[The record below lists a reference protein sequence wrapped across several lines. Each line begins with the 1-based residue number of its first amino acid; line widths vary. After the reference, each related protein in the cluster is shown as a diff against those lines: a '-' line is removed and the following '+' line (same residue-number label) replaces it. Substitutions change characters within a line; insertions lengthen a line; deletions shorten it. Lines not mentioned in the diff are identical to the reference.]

1 MLLNGGKKMKIKK
14 VVTTVIAAIVVLP
27 VIIILAV
34 ALFGGNMIKA
44 GVEIGASNAL
54 GVSVTL
60 DEASL
65 SLFAG
70 KLELEDLQVSNP
82 PEFEHEKLLTMGL
95 VHVNVALTSLTS
107 DTVVI
112 QDMIFDEVTLVIE
125 QKGLKT
131 NLQTILDS
139 LPEAEPEEE
148 PAEPVKDEEKPA
160 KKLKIANLEIKNV
173 HVKVNLLP
181 IPGRLDEVT
190 FNLSPIVMTDLG
202 SDDKM
207 TIAKLTSK
215 ILMAIAKGVATDG
228 TKFLSEDILGPM
240 QDVTGAA
247 VKIGAETLKKVTD
260 IGAEGIGKGAEGI
273 KKGVEGIG
281 DGLKGIFGGKKKE

>member
-1 MLLNGGKKMKIKK
+1 MVLNGGKKMKLKK

-44 GVEIGASNAL
+44 GVEIGASTAL
-54 GVSVTL
+54 DVPVTL

-70 KLELEDLQVSNP
+70 KLELEDLQVNNP
-82 PEFEHEKLLTMGL
+82 PGFDHEKLLTMGL

-107 DTVVI
+107 DTVEI
-112 QDMIFDEVTLVIE
+112 QDVILDEVTLVIE

-139 LPEAEPEEE
+139 LPEAEPEQE

-207 TIAKLTSK
+207 TIAKLTAK
-215 ILMAIAKGVATDG
+215 ILMAIAKGVAKQGTD
-228 TKFLSEDILGPM
+228 LLPSEIIGPLQDIS
-240 QDVTGAA
+240 T
-247 VKIGAETLKKVTD
+247 ETIEKGLEILKEATD
-260 IGAEGIGKGAEGI
+260 IGANGIENGAEGI
-273 KKGVEGIG
+273 KKGVEEVGE
-281 DGLKGIFGGKKKE
+281 GLKGIFGGKKKK